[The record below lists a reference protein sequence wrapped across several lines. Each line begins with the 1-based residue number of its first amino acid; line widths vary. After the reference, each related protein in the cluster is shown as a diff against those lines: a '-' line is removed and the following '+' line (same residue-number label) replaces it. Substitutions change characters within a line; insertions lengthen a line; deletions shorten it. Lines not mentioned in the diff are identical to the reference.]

1 MGESESG
8 GWLLVTVST
17 AGAPASLRV
26 IVWRKL
32 KELGALYLQQSVA
45 LLPRRATT
53 QNAVAQL
60 VARIDQDGGTA
71 RVLIISLADEAQEQ
85 DVIAELQEA
94 RTGEYAEILERFP
107 SFFAELEQETARGR
121 TTFEEVEESEV
132 DLARFRTWLRKTAAR
147 DYFQA
152 PLGQKARE
160 ELRRAEEAMARF
172 AELAMNAHNTTLAG
186 GADEPGESGEESA
199 QPPRLRRLPD

>member
-1 MGESESG
+1 MVDKDLG

-17 AGAPASLRV
+17 AGAPAALRV
-26 IVWRKL
+26 TVWRKL
-32 KELGALYLQQSVA
+32 KELGALYLQQSVT
-45 LLPRRATT
+45 LLPLRPVTE
-53 QNAVAQL
+53 NAVAQL
-60 VARIDQDGGTA
+60 VARVRRDGGTA
-71 RVLIISLADEAQEQ
+71 RVLTIDLANDAQEQ
-85 DVIAELQEA
+85 EVIAELQTA
-94 RTGEYAEILERFP
+94 RTGEYTEILERFP
-107 SFFAELEQETARGR
+107 SFFAELEMETARGR

-172 AELAMNAHNTTLAG
+172 AELAMQADNPTLEEDAADNDAAH
-186 GADEPGESGEESA
+186 
-199 QPPRLRRLPD
+199 PPRLRPLNR